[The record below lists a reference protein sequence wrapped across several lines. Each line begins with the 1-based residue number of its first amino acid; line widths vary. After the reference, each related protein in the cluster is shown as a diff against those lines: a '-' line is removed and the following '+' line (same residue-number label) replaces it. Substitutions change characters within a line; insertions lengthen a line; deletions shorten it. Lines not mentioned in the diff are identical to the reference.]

1 MTTLPIVVRSL
12 RHAPGRT
19 LARVLVLAAAVSLLG
34 AMLIFVQH
42 SLSTMTATTVRSVPL
57 DWQGPQTSSRA
68 AERTS
73 GRVAAQKGV
82 LTAAPVATAPFVETR
97 HSAPAGQITSA
108 NGSILA
114 VPPQATGGL
123 HTMRLLRGALK
134 PGAVVLD
141 QQLAA
146 TLQAQT
152 GDTISIVPVPGAA
165 PQRFT
170 VSGVALVTA
179 PDVVFQPLNP
189 LLGPAPAQPPAEIVV
204 MPLGTFAGRLAPLY
218 ATGTATTPTSNAVP
232 GAQTGVQ
239 WQVQA
244 QVDPAALTGSPSY
257 ALGQAMQIRNRV
269 ERSVPGKVQFVDNL
283 ADTLNTAAGDALYAE
298 TLYIMLAV
306 PGALVALGLAYL
318 AALGTADRDRRQLA
332 LLRSR
337 GATRRNLLTLAV
349 LESVIIGFAAGIL
362 GSVLAV
368 AALRWLVPE
377 ARLLATR
384 VGVMAAACVALATGG
399 ALAARVAALSG
410 SVTAPIAEARRS
422 TPRSRKPFWERAYL
436 DVAALVLS
444 GLIYWLTA
452 RTGFSAIVNP
462 DSNPTLS
469 LSVYMFF
476 APALLW
482 LGTVLL
488 LVRLRGRAVA
498 WAAGRAG
505 GRRPATL
512 GGILLSSIGR
522 RGAAINRGLIITG
535 LLLAFGVNLSVFA
548 ATYDQQAMV
557 DAQLTLG
564 GDVVVTAPPGTLAHG
579 DLASTVSGVRGVGA
593 TTQLDHAYAY
603 VGPDLQDTYGMDPAT
618 LGKATTLR
626 DSYFLGLNAAQALDR
641 LRTKPDGILV
651 SRETITD
658 YQLRVDDLLK
668 LRVLDHA
675 TGRFRV
681 APFHVVGI
689 VQEFPSAP
697 KDSFMVTNL
706 DYLEQVTH
714 GTGPNVLIA
723 RATQDPAGV
732 AARVAH
738 DVSSSGATVKNIRD
752 QAQQT
757 TSSITTIDLTGIS
770 RIEEVFAIALA
781 SAALALFV
789 TITIAERRHEFAT
802 MAALGASLREIGWFL
817 WSEIVVVLA
826 AAVLLAVGLGWLLSL
841 MLVAMLQ
848 HVFDPPPDHLAVPWM
863 YLGAL
868 LAAAILAALVS
879 ATWSIRSIGRMPLG
893 AILREE

>member
-1 MTTLPIVVRSL
+1 MTPLAIALAGLRRSP
-12 RHAPGRT
+12 ART
-19 LARVLVLAAAVSLLG
+19 AIRILVLAAAVSLLG

-42 SLSTMTATTVRSVPL
+42 SLTTMTATAVRSVPL
-57 DWQGPQTSSRA
+57 DWQGPQGSARA
-68 AERTS
+68 ARHTAA
-73 GRVAAQKGV
+73 RVAAQPGV
-82 LTAAPVATAPFVETR
+82 LAAAPVATAPFAETR
-97 HSAPAGQITSA
+97 HAAAAGHISSAG
-108 NGSILA
+108 GSILA
-114 VPPQATGGL
+114 VPPQSTGGL
-123 HTMRLLRGALK
+123 NTMRLLQGTLA

-146 TLQAQT
+146 TLQAQI
-152 GDTISIVPVPGAA
+152 GDTVSIVPVRGSR
-165 PQRFT
+165 PQQFT

-189 LLGPAPAQPPAEIVV
+189 LLGPAPAQPPAEIAV
-204 MPLGTFAGRLAPLY
+204 MPLNTFETRLAPLY
-218 ATGTATTPTSNAVP
+218 GSTAATPTSNAVP

-244 QVDPAALTGSPSY
+244 QVDPRALTGSPSH
-257 ALGQAMQIRNRV
+257 ALSQAMQIRNRV
-269 ERSVPGKVQFVDNL
+269 ERSVPGRVQFVDNL
-283 ADTLNTAAGDALYAE
+283 ADTLTSATGDALYAE

-306 PGALVALGLAYL
+306 PGAVVALGLAYL
-318 AALGTADRDRRQLA
+318 AALGTAERDRRELA

-337 GATRRNLLTLAV
+337 GARRRDLL
-349 LESVIIGFAAGIL
+349 
-362 GSVLAV
+362 VLAAV
-368 AALRWLVPE
+368 ESTIVGVVGGVLGTVIALAANRWLVHDS
-377 ARLLATR
+377 RLS
-384 VGVMAAACVALATGG
+384 AAVIAAIALACVLLSIAG
-399 ALAARVAALSG
+399 ALAARLAVTYGTLAA
-410 SVTAPIAEARRS
+410 TIADARRS
-422 TPRSRKPFWERAYL
+422 TPRARKPLWERTYL
-436 DVAALVLS
+436 DIVALAVS

-482 LGTVLL
+482 IGMALL
-488 LVRLRGRAVA
+488 LVRLRGRGVA

-505 GRRPATL
+505 GQRPTRLAGL
-512 GGILLSSIGR
+512 LLSSIGR
-522 RGAAINRGLIITG
+522 RGPAINRGLIIAG
-535 LLLAFGVNLSVFA
+535 LLLAFGVNLSVFT

-564 GDVVVTAPPGTLAHG
+564 GDVVVTAPPGTLAHS
-579 DLASTVSGVRGVGA
+579 DLAASVRREPGIRS
-593 TTQLDHAYAY
+593 TTQIDHAYAY
-603 VGPDLQDTYGMDPAT
+603 VGPDLQDTYGIDPAT
-618 LGKATTLR
+618 IGNATTLR
-626 DSYFLGLNAAQALDR
+626 NSYFLGVSADEALRR
-641 LRTKPDGILV
+641 LRTTPDGILV

-658 YQLRVDDLLK
+658 YQLRVGDLLK

-675 TGRFRV
+675 TGKFRV

-706 DYLEQVTH
+706 GYLEQVTH
-714 GTGPNVLIA
+714 GSGPNVLIA
-723 RATQDPAGV
+723 RTSGDAASV
-732 AARVAH
+732 ASHVA
-738 DVSSSGATVKNIRD
+738 DSVRSSGATVKNIRD

-757 TSSITTIDLTGIS
+757 TSSITTVDLSGIS

-781 SAALALFV
+781 AAALGLFV

-817 WSEIVVVLA
+817 WTEVAVVLT
-826 AAVLLAVGLGWLLSL
+826 AAVVLAVGLGWLLSL

-868 LAAAILAALVS
+868 LAAAVVAAVV
-879 ATWSIRSIGRMPLG
+879 AVAWSIRTISRMPLG
-893 AILREE
+893 SILREE